1 MITLNFSVSSQAH
14 HFLSVDSSLS
24 LSDQVTE
31 ASLKAFFLLVHTSY
45 NLRSACFPQ
54 GGEVKSTLS
63 KPSATKHASLWVLL
77 EGHQ

>member
-54 GGEVKSTLS
+54 IKSTLS